1 MSALLGKAAMTLVGV
16 PFRLHGRDPA
26 SGLDCIGL
34 VAEAMARA
42 GYAPVAPYGYS
53 LRASSVEALLPFVK
67 ANGLK
72 RVRTDGAIA
81 LVMVNPLQPH
91 LLVRAPGGFVH
102 AHAGIRRVTF
112 LPGELPWPIH
122 TQWRVVRQRNR

>member
-1 MSALLGKAAMTLVGV
+1 MSARIGKAAMTLVGV

-34 VAEAMARA
+34 VAETMARA
-42 GYAPVAPYGYS
+42 GYAPVAPHGYS
-53 LRASSVEALLPFVK
+53 LRASSIEALLPFVS
-67 ANGLK
+67 ANGFR
-72 RVRTDGAIA
+72 RVRKDGAIA

-91 LLVRAPGGFVH
+91 LVVRAPGGFVH

-112 LPGELPWPIH
+112 LPGVLPWLIH
-122 TQWRVVRQRNR
+122 TQWRITKQRSR

>member
-1 MSALLGKAAMTLVGV
+1 MSAQLGKAAMTLVGA

-42 GYAPVAPYGYS
+42 GYAPVAPHGYT
-53 LRASSVEALLPFVK
+53 LRASSVEALLPFVQ

-91 LLVRAPGGFVH
+91 MLVRAPGGFVH
-102 AHAGIRRVTF
+102 AHAGIGRVTF

>member
-1 MSALLGKAAMTLVGV
+1 MSARIGKAAMTLVGV

-26 SGLDCIGL
+26 TGLDCIGL

-42 GYAPVAPYGYS
+42 GYTPVAPHGYS
-53 LRASSVEALLPFVK
+53 LRASSVEALFPFVS

-72 RVRTDGAIA
+72 QVRKDGAIA

-91 LLVRAPGGFVH
+91 LAVRVPGGFVH
-102 AHAGIRRVTF
+102 AHAGIGRVTF

-122 TQWRVVRQRNR
+122 TQWRATRQRTR